1 MELEH
6 LRHPP
11 FSLCHWHAA
20 LALFPSPL
28 PAMLAFMPAQPLS
41 VTLSDGQKI
50 DVLKRFRKKYGEELE
65 KIEAQVVEILTALQE
80 ADFMVQYVG
89 EQPEVKEL
97 RARKSELEAH
107 EARRL
112 YLSKLIDRLD
122 AVIPSQP
129 EIHATLAGSSA
140 SAVRPGM
147 RRY

>member
-1 MELEH
+1 
-6 LRHPP
+6 
-11 FSLCHWHAA
+11 
-20 LALFPSPL
+20 
-28 PAMLAFMPAQPLS
+28 MPAQPLS

-65 KIEAQVVEILTALQE
+65 KIETQVVEILTALQE

-122 AVIPSQP
+122 AVIPAQP

-140 SAVRPGM
+140 SAARPGL

>member
-1 MELEH
+1 MGEVFKCPL
-6 LRHPP
+6 P
-11 FSLCHWHAA
+11 S
-20 LALFPSPL
+20 ALFPPPW
-28 PAMLAFMPAQPLS
+28 PAKLALMPALPLS

-65 KIEAQVVEILTALQE
+65 KIEEQMVEILTAIQE

-97 RARKSELEAH
+97 RVRKTELEAH
-107 EARRL
+107 EARRQ
-112 YLSKLIDRLD
+112 YLAKLLDRLD
-122 AVIPSQP
+122 GVIPTQP
-129 EIHATLAGSSA
+129 EIHATLAGSST